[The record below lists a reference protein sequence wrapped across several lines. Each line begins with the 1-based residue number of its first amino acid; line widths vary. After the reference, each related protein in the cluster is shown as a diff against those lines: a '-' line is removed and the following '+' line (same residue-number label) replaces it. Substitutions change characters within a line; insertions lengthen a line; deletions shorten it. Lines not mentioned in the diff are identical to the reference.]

1 MLWKHPYPRI
11 LHIQVQVC
19 WLLLFLYSHIP
30 AQVQGLSLLDLLMVF
45 IGFRHLLP
53 VQIAS
58 KFHWDMSNSLLLCQ
72 HNPTENSSQL
82 SLFFKEMA
90 LLKNSCYICH
100 GESISFRLF
109 FWKNVKSRWFEAIKI
124 FLKAYSFLFWSSLPI
139 QQASAKLFL

>member
-1 MLWKHPYPRI
+1 MTCSSKKKKKVLTTLPHNYVWCLMLWKHPYPRI

-100 GESISFRLF
+100 GESISFETF
-109 FWKNVKSRWFEAIKI
+109 
-124 FLKAYSFLFWSSLPI
+124 FLKKCKIKMIWSN
-139 QQASAKLFL
+139 